1 MKKIYG
7 FAFASAAMMLASC
20 SSDEPVNNSPVLE
33 NDGYLALTIA
43 TNGNGTRA
51 GVSDSFTDGKNE
63 ENEAKTATVLLFDK
77 DGNQTQAP
85 AKVTLGDWDEVT
97 DVAGVKQ
104 ETTLTVEKSGAVPT
118 QIMVILNAPATAD
131 YTGKNLTAMQSVSA
145 DYATTGAAGT
155 FVMSNAQYVGCDGA
169 ATAVPQDAIQPT
181 VDLAKEKAVTVYVE
195 RVNARLD
202 VAKKDGLQAEL
213 PKITMQD
220 GKEKT
225 LDLTIE
231 GIGVAYSAAKSN
243 LIKNMGTINTI
254 FDDAAH
260 FRYDWTVTNLTWNK
274 TQDATTSLYG
284 DFNMFTWKE
293 YKENGLNSWYLQ
305 ENTGATEQTQLML
318 AATLTLDGQP
328 FSFAKLAGV
337 YYAED
342 DALTQL
348 GAMLYNQGY
357 TLVDGASLTSNEL
370 EWVSPEER
378 AEVITNNRYTTFAKV
393 KSGVVLKDKG
403 VSEANDVL
411 KGSLY
416 QVKLWKGG
424 ATYYYIPIEHFEK
437 DGTIYNGVVRNVIY
451 DYTINSI
458 KGLGTPVNYPGEED
472 IIPEEPNDGDKFYV
486 GATVKTLKW
495 KVVKKPANFGPQD

>member
-20 SSDEPVNNSPVLE
+20 SSDEPINNGNQTLE

-51 GVSDSFTDGKNE
+51 GVSNDFADGSSD
-63 ENEAKTATVLLFDK
+63 ENEAKNATVLLFDAA
-77 DGNQTQAP
+77 GNQTQAP
-85 AKVTLGDWDEVT
+85 VNVTLGDWTNSNVE
-97 DVAGVKQ
+97 GVKQ
-104 ETTLTVEKSGAVPT
+104 ETTLAVEKSGSVPT
-118 QIMVILNAPATAD
+118 QIMVILNAPATAN
-131 YTGKNLTAMQSVSA
+131 YTDKTLTAMQTEA
-145 DYATTGAAGT
+145 ANYATTGAAGT
-155 FVMSNAQYVGCDGA
+155 FVMSNAQYNGGDGA
-169 ATAVPQDAIQPT
+169 ATAVPQNAIQPT
-181 VDLAKEKAVTVYVE
+181 IDLAKENAVTVYVE

-202 VAKKDGLQAEL
+202 VAKKTGLQAEL
-213 PKITMQD
+213 PEITMQD
-220 GKEKT
+220 GSTKKLT
-225 LDLTIE
+225 LKIE

-243 LIKNMGTINTI
+243 LIKDMGTFNTI

-260 FRYDWTVTNLTWNK
+260 FRYDWANTSLTWN
-274 TQDATTSLYG
+274 QNQGADDLYG
-284 DFNMFTWKE
+284 DFNMFTWDE
-293 YKENGLNSWYLQ
+293 YKANGTNSLYLQ
-305 ENTGATEQTQLML
+305 ENTGAANQTQLML
-318 AATLTLDGQP
+318 AATLMAGEDA

-357 TLVDGASLTSNEL
+357 ALSDGASLTSNEL

-378 AEVITNNRYTTFAKV
+378 AQVITNNRYTTFAKV
-393 KSGVVLKDKG
+393 KSGVVLKDKE

-424 ATYYYIPIEHFEK
+424 ATYYYIPIEHFV
-437 DGTIYNGVVRNVIY
+437 DGSTIYNGVVRNVIY

-458 KGLGTPVNYPGEED
+458 KGLGTPVNYPGNED
-472 IIPEEPNDGDKFYV
+472 IIPEEPNDEDKFYV

-495 KVVKKPANFGPQD
+495 KVVKKDGNFGK

>member
-20 SSDEPVNNSPVLE
+20 SSDEPINNGNQPLE

-51 GVSDSFTDGKNE
+51 GVSNDFADGSSD
-63 ENEAKTATVLLFDK
+63 ENEAKNATVLLFDAA
-77 DGNQTQAP
+77 GNQTQAP
-85 AKVTLGDWDEVT
+85 VNVTLGEWTNSTVE
-97 DVAGVKQ
+97 GVKQ
-104 ETTLTVEKSGAVPT
+104 ETTLTVEKSGSVPT
-118 QIMVILNAPATAD
+118 QIMVILNAPATAN
-131 YTGKNLTAMQSVSA
+131 YTGKNLTAMKAEAA

-155 FVMSNAQYVGCDGA
+155 FVMSNAQYNGGDGA
-169 ATAVPQDAIQPT
+169 ATAVPQNAIQPT
-181 VDLAKEKAVTVYVE
+181 INLAKENAVTVYVE

-202 VAKKDGLQAEL
+202 VAEKTGLQAEL
-213 PKITMQD
+213 PEITMQD
-220 GKEKT
+220 GSTKKLT
-225 LDLTIE
+225 LKIE

-243 LIKNMGTINTI
+243 LIKDMGTFNTI

-260 FRYDWTVTNLTWNK
+260 FRYDWANTSLTWNQ

-284 DFNMFTWKE
+284 DFNMFTWDE
-293 YKENGLNSWYLQ
+293 YKTNGLNSLYLQ
-305 ENTGATEQTQLML
+305 ENTGAANQTQLML
-318 AATLTLDGQP
+318 AATLMAGEEA

-357 TLVDGASLTSNEL
+357 ALSDGASLTSNEL

-378 AEVITNNRYTTFAKV
+378 AQVITNNRYTTFAKV
-393 KSGVVLKDKG
+393 KSGVVLKDKE

-424 ATYYYIPIEHFEK
+424 ATYYYIPIEHFV
-437 DGTIYNGVVRNVIY
+437 DGSTIYNGVVRNVIY

-458 KGLGTPVNYPGEED
+458 KGLGTPVNYPGNED
-472 IIPEEPNDGDKFYV
+472 IIPEEPNDEDKFYV

-495 KVVKKPANFGPQD
+495 KVVKKDGNFGK